1 MGMIIARR
9 KAREFSPFKYFFKT
23 LIKVCDPDEV
33 WISSGFYY
41 NNFWNTHDNAGDTLR
56 DLLSGRSVVL
66 VGDPRIIND
75 IPRLKNDLLNDLGA
89 GATVR
94 AFTHNEP
101 DSNLRS
107 NDIQL
112 YKDNRDIAGIV
123 GSSSCTT
130 RDLDIYQKRDS
141 STVFD
146 IQTDM
151 IYFDPSFDNDI
162 ITAMSS
168 DDSEFR
174 EVPPELIGID
184 IFGIERRPEIDIM
197 CNTNL
202 KTFVTMSGLFHEI

>member
-41 NNFWNTHDNAGDTLR
+41 DDFWKTNDNAGDKLK

-75 IPRLKNDLLNDLGA
+75 IPRLKNELLKDLGA

-101 DSNLRS
+101 DSNLQS

-130 RDLDIYQKRDS
+130 RDLDIYKKRD

-146 IQTDM
+146 IQTDV

-162 ITAMSS
+162 ITAMESR
-168 DDSEFR
+168 DSELR
-174 EVPPELIGID
+174 DELISID
-184 IFGIERRPEIDIM
+184 IFGTERRPEIDIM

-202 KTFVTMSGLFHEI
+202 KTFVTKSGLFHEI

>member
-9 KAREFSPFKYFFKT
+9 KARKFSPFKYFFKT

-41 NNFWNTHDNAGDTLR
+41 DDFWKTNDNPGDTLG

-66 VGDPRIIND
+66 VGDPRNIKN
-75 IPRLKNDLLNDLGA
+75 IPGLKNELLKDLGA

-94 AFTHNEP
+94 AFTHNKP
-101 DSNLRS
+101 DSNLQS

-130 RDLDIYQKRDS
+130 RDLDIYKKRD

-146 IQTDM
+146 IQTDV

-162 ITAMSS
+162 ITAMESR
-168 DDSEFR
+168 DSELR
-174 EVPPELIGID
+174 DELISID
-184 IFGIERRPEIDIM
+184 IFGTERRPEIDIM

>member
-9 KAREFSPFKYFFKT
+9 KAREFSLFKYFFKT

-33 WISSGFYY
+33 WISSSYYY
-41 NNFWNTHDNAGDTLR
+41 NNFWHTHDNPGDTLG
-56 DLLSGRSVVL
+56 DLLSGRCVVL
-66 VGDPRIIND
+66 VGDPRINRSVD
-75 IPRLKNDLLNDLGA
+75 IARLKSDLLRDLGMGTA
-89 GATVR
+89 VR
-94 AFTHNEP
+94 AFIHNEP

-123 GSSSCTT
+123 GSSQCTS
-130 RDLDIYQKRDS
+130 RDLEYFRPGNMTTD
-141 STVFD
+141 FD

-168 DDSEFR
+168 DDSELR
-174 EVPPELIGID
+174 EVRPIGID

-202 KTFVTMSGLFHEI
+202 KTFVTMSGLFQEI

>member
-41 NNFWNTHDNAGDTLR
+41 NYFWNTNDNAGDKLK

-75 IPRLKNDLLNDLGA
+75 IPRLKNELLKDLGT
-89 GATVR
+89 GAAVR
-94 AFTHNEP
+94 AFTHNKP
-101 DSNLRS
+101 DSNLHS

-130 RDLDIYQKRDS
+130 RDLDIYKKRD

-146 IQTDM
+146 IQTDV

-162 ITAMSS
+162 ITAMESR
-168 DDSEFR
+168 DSELR
-174 EVPPELIGID
+174 DELISID
-184 IFGIERRPEIDIM
+184 IFGTERRPEIDIM